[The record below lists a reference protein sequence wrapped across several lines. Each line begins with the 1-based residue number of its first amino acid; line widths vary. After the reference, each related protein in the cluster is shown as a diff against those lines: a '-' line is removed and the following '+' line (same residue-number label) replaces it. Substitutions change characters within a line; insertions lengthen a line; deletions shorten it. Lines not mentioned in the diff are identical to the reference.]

1 MSSVS
6 HIRLSPPGQAQTSMR
21 LRRSGPRLETL
32 SSIVLKGDDVGG
44 SLARRH
50 YWADALQGR
59 KTSEL
64 GTGRAGDGK
73 ISSWR
78 HGRTLDREAPTDAPC
93 QSWLGIEARSRI
105 WPRRHHAGAA
115 YRPSGS
121 GVISIIFT
129 QNINRVRR
137 AASECSLAEPHWGGG
152 SRAARR
158 GVCLRVCPS
167 PPSQG
172 SLFRHA

>member
-158 GVCLRVCPS
+158 GV
-167 PPSQG
+167 
-172 SLFRHA
+172 